1 MRTPDTIFFPWKRYA
16 YRIVIFVTRVGLPRQ
31 NHASAR
37 VAGRQINFIVQ
48 SRCFRLSGA
57 IDRAGR
63 ARDAPFARTV
73 TLICNTCGSSK
84 LPMRK
89 DEWCVRMRLRPDCGG
104 ISQVERER
112 EREGRILARS
122 RPAVQRFAIDRRG
135 CIAAWHLINAL

>member
-1 MRTPDTIFFPWKRYA
+1 MRTPDTIFFLTKICISYYYFCNACPRRNQTRAGASRRTADKFYHTVA
-16 YRIVIFVTRVGLPRQ
+16 FVYPELSIV
-31 NHASAR
+31 
-37 VAGRQINFIVQ
+37 
-48 SRCFRLSGA
+48 
-57 IDRAGR
+57 AGR

-112 EREGRILARS
+112 DREKGAYS
-122 RPAVQRFAIDRRG
+122 RDRVPPRNDSLSIVGAVSRG
-135 CIAAWHLINAL
+135 I